1 MVGITPSYYGNV
13 ATTVLYIYISFRSC
27 IFTFYGRSAVPQES
41 SDFGRKRSI
50 RAAQRDRPLGSINT
64 RNGNGSLWSMPKGHI
79 YYIYRFFFPPSMSSS
94 SSIFISLSLSLVSFR
109 VLMIATDQKI
119 TTRKMAK
126 EERTGEKKK
135 SVNNNKSIVCGT

>member
-94 SSIFISLSLSLVSFR
+94 SSIFISLSLSCIFESVDDSNR
-109 VLMIATDQKI
+109 PENND
-119 TTRKMAK
+119 
-126 EERTGEKKK
+126 TGNGQGREDRRKK

>member
-1 MVGITPSYYGNV
+1 MVTDLYGQCQK
-13 ATTVLYIYISFRSC
+13 AISIIYTASF
-27 IFTFYGRSAVPQES
+27 
-41 SDFGRKRSI
+41 
-50 RAAQRDRPLGSINT
+50 
-64 RNGNGSLWSMPKGHI
+64 SLRRCRRLHP
-79 YYIYRFFFPPSMSSS
+79 FL
-94 SSIFISLSLSLVSFR
+94 SLSLSLVSFR